1 VPAPPVSR
9 DAALRVGLLA
19 GPLAVFVGGLRL
31 AGWRAPRSLDG
42 AGALSVAL
50 ADVGVLLAVSLV
62 AAIALSHLQG
72 WARRVARV
80 ALAAFIVG
88 VGVAAVFQYGY
99 ADAFGL
105 PLDPEVLAAHAGSS
119 DSASLAGVVAAE
131 LSPDRIALLA
141 FPFALVAAVAL
152 VLRRAPVRAWVDR
165 QRGASGRTGAMVGV
179 AALAL
184 AVPVGAGGE
193 YARLLERPP
202 PAPWGE
208 ITDLP
213 PPAFEARS
221 TEAQATPETRRLNV
235 VLVILESV
243 RAASTGPWGGPAPTP
258 TLDSL
263 AARGL
268 VVEEM
273 LAMTPY
279 TNKTVGAMLSGVFP
293 SPETRLRANVPG
305 GLPAVGVPDLLRP
318 HGYRSLFASPA
329 WLRYERKDV
338 ILQNLGFDA
347 MLGAEALRQR
357 GARQLER
364 RALGVDDF
372 DAVTPALEWASERH
386 REGTPFFLTFLTL
399 SGHYPYVVPPGAPH
413 HALSDAP
420 RHAHYLDAVAHSD
433 RALGRLVR
441 GLRATGAMDSTLLLV
456 VGDHGQA
463 FGEHGLYAH
472 GDGLYQ
478 EALHVPALL
487 LGPGIAPGRAHGPRQ
502 LTDVVPTIADAL
514 GLRLTGAR
522 LPGRSLLSPPDPARW
537 LFIAS
542 HHEHVAT
549 AARWRNWKAVCRWSC
564 EDMEIYDLARD
575 PGETDDLAESWSEA
589 RRDSIGDAMARWR
602 ASVRAAYPDE

>member
-1 VPAPPVSR
+1 MPAPPVSR
-9 DAALRVGLLA
+9 DAALRVGLLV

-31 AGWRAPRSLDG
+31 SGWRAPRDLDG
-42 AGALSVAL
+42 ASALSVAL
-50 ADVGVLLAVSLV
+50 ADVGVLLAVGLV

-72 WARRVARV
+72 WARRVARAALPALVV
-80 ALAAFIVG
+80 AVG
-88 VGVAAVFQYGY
+88 IAAVFQYGY

-105 PLDPEVLAAHAGSS
+105 PLDPEVLRAHAGSS

-131 LSPDRIALLA
+131 LSPDRLALLA
-141 FPFALVAAVAL
+141 FPFALVAAVAF
-152 VLRRAPVRAWVDR
+152 VLRRASVRAWADR

-184 AVPVGAGGE
+184 AVPLGAGGE

-202 PAPWGE
+202 AAPWGE
-208 ITDLP
+208 VADLP

-221 TEAQATPETRRLNV
+221 TEARVTPETRRLNV

-268 VVEEM
+268 MVEEM

-279 TNKTVGAMLSGVFP
+279 TNKTVGAMLSGVVP

-305 GLPAVGVPDLLRP
+305 GLPAVGLPDLLRP

-347 MLGAEALRQR
+347 MLGAESLRQR

-372 DAVTPALEWASERH
+372 DAVRPAIEWADARQ
-386 REGTPFFLTFLTL
+386 REGTPFVLSFLTL

-413 HALSDAP
+413 HALSDDP
-420 RHAHYLDAVAHSD
+420 RRARYLDAVAHSD

-441 GLRATGAMDSTLLLV
+441 GLHAVGAMDSTLLLI

-487 LGPGIAPGRAHGPRQ
+487 LGPGISPGRVRGPRQ
-502 LTDVVPTIADAL
+502 LTDVVPTIADVL

-537 LFIAS
+537 LFFAS

-564 EDMEIYDLARD
+564 ERMEIYDLARD
-575 PGETDDLAESWSEA
+575 PGETNDLAETWPEA

-602 ASVRAAYPDE
+602 ASVRAAYP